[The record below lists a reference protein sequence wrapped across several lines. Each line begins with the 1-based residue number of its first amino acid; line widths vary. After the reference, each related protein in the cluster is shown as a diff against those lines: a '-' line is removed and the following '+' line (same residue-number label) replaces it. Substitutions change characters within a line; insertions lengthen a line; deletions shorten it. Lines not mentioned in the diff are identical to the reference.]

1 MAEIDKNQLRNRLI
15 DCGYIESFA
24 VDNTVQNLL
33 NLKKLEDQ
41 RAYMMLEQW
50 MQTGK
55 LQKFEPIEGIDIK
68 FLRNTLKMKEP
79 AVILA
84 YGMLLF
90 DSKNNAII
98 LKREAQRRQ
107 KFQPFKK

>member
-1 MAEIDKNQLRNRLI
+1 
-15 DCGYIESFA
+15 
-24 VDNTVQNLL
+24 
-33 NLKKLEDQ
+33 
-41 RAYMMLEQW
+41 MLEQW

-107 KFQPFKK
+107 KFQPLKK